1 MKKYI
6 LTIKYDE
13 STDNVEWIQ
22 EELIEE
28 SNIEVNSLD
37 DVSKLT
43 SEDMLIIMEGKEYAK
58 ARFLAPP

>member
-28 SNIEVNSLD
+28 SNVEVSSLN

-58 ARFLAPP
+58 A

>member
-43 SEDMLIIMEGKEYAK
+43 SEDMLIIME
-58 ARFLAPP
+58 

>member
-6 LTIKYDE
+6 LTIKYDD

-58 ARFLAPP
+58 A

>member
-43 SEDMLIIMEGKEYAK
+43 SEDMLIIMEGKENAK
-58 ARFLAPP
+58 A

>member
-58 ARFLAPP
+58 A